1 MRLSD
6 VSRLSP
12 KSTDDFLSKISRI
25 REDAAVILLTDP
37 DAPYSAVGH
46 LSSKIISL
54 CDRVISSLENVS
66 AILSTPVSKFS
77 GKVETKKHREKL
89 KKVGTVSSQLGKV
102 SVNEISADLFNLGV
116 EIRGE
121 SKEELINK
129 LKSLRPQLDFSTKEL
144 CKALN
149 IAPRVLS
156 NLDYS
161 VVEQY
166 LFSIRKE
173 AIDEMLTEA
182 EKQAARGKYGET
194 IDLLALSIVGLSISS
209 PAEIGK
215 SQIMVSPDISRAV
228 ISLKLSSAKI
238 FPLQSPFEE
247 KFIDMVISSGNK
259 SENVQL
265 KIPAVVRPTLE
276 SSDLSKI
283 FPTENSTVIIKET
296 ERPKL
301 VCDYPAG
308 DMWDFIYHSSPNGI
322 YGTLNIIGGVIKL
335 YPPLSGDE
343 FDFGGVKI
351 LVGEIVKCVVPETGQ
366 EFDFRI
372 SQIETIGDP
381 PYRILTLIP
390 LPNSPVPTESVQVSY
405 FFYYDNRFFMIL
417 DNYDEEYIELPYFS
431 CTYQQFEQL
440 LTAHGAEVAHV
451 GNEVHVFSRKFG
463 RRGSI
468 EFSGGEDEED
478 HVVSSDNVERLFTS
492 GSPSF
497 NFPDL
502 SKTGV
507 DGQDRLFLEIR
518 NENGRVVTQQDAENP
533 QPVFSPGV
541 YTLEQLAAILAEYM
555 RLEFVVKF
563 GFPDWNPKTVVDRS
577 NGKVLLRVYG
587 PAIDGR
593 ISVTG
598 RRDHEDE
605 DISTANALLLLSPS
619 EIGKTVTKQD
629 LEGLWYLKI
638 KDMRADDKFG
648 PLFDIRIIESAD
660 GSEIQISGVNSVT
673 VSGDGLSVFGI
684 SPGTYKASTNY
695 VKAIGNVRV
704 GSEVSG
710 LSAIFMEK
718 QGEFWVLSSPIPVDS
733 KNLELRSVGSDSIS
747 KIPSEINT
755 GLTEEEG
762 IPSEKWSRWLSQCSG
777 DDKSEAIGEV
787 TAIIDSLSNIR
798 NSLSK
803 LKWPSVP
810 AMESVFS
817 AISLYKLDKAE
828 WYLMTLQLNEFFSS
842 RPETLSTAGT
852 ITSGFA
858 SLFGKAAKRISQ

>member
-25 REDAAVILLTDP
+25 REDASVILLTDP

-54 CDRVISSLENVS
+54 CDRVISSLENVR

-89 KKVGTVSSQLGKV
+89 KKVGTVSPQLGRV

-129 LKSLRPQLDFSTKEL
+129 LKSLRPQLDFSAKEL
-144 CKALN
+144 CRALN

-161 VVEQY
+161 VAEQY

-247 KFIDMVISSGNK
+247 KFIDMIISSGNK

-283 FPTENSTVIIKET
+283 FPAENSTVTIKKT

-301 VCDYPAG
+301 ECNYPAG
-308 DMWDFIYHSSPNGI
+308 GVWDFIYHSSPNGI
-322 YGTLNIIGGVIKL
+322 YGTLTVIGGEIKL
-335 YPPLSGDE
+335 YPPLSGDP
-343 FDFGGVKI
+343 DFGEVKI
-351 LVGEIVKCVVPETGQ
+351 LVGEIVKCVVPNTGQ
-366 EFDFRI
+366 EFNFRI
-372 SQIETIGDP
+372 SKIETVVNP
-381 PYRILTLIP
+381 PFRILTLIP

-451 GNEVHVFSRKFG
+451 ENKVHIYSKKFG
-463 RRGSI
+463 RKGSI
-468 EFSGGEDEED
+468 EFSDGEDEEN
-478 HVVSSDNVERLFTS
+478 HIVIRDNVERLFTS
-492 GSPSF
+492 VPPSF
-497 NFPDL
+497 DFTDL

-518 NENGRVVTQQDAENP
+518 DENGRVVTQQDIENP

-541 YTLEQLAAILAEYM
+541 YILEQLATILAEYM

-577 NGKVLLRVYG
+577 NGKVFLRVYG

-605 DISTANALLLLSPS
+605 DISTANTLLLLSPS

-648 PLFDIRIIESAD
+648 PLFDIRIIESD
-660 GSEIQISGVNSVT
+660 GGSEIQISGVNSVA

-787 TAIIDSLSNIR
+787 TAIVTSLSNIR

-828 WYLMTLQLNEFFSS
+828 WYLMTLQLNEFFNS
-842 RPETLSTAGT
+842 RPEILSTTGT